1 MTVYNYWNAELFYIV
16 QLLVI
21 SVFILLVF
29 AALIIFTGALILS
42 IKQYKNQKKK
52 DGELYADNYKTAL
65 IIIVGLVIL
74 CVAIHGLAPDFKEK
88 GRNITCLAKEDYI
101 TVEGDISVVEAVL
114 HRRDRYNSG
123 YRIVLTV
130 GDLTL
135 KPDNYFSAEAYNK
148 LCSIEKAKVSYIVDG
163 EYGYLYDIY
172 SEEYSGEYLWTTDST
187 VLLIIE
193 ESE

>member
-1 MTVYNYWNAELFYIV
+1 M
-16 QLLVI
+16 
-21 SVFILLVF
+21 
-29 AALIIFTGALILS
+29 
-42 IKQYKNQKKK
+42 
-52 DGELYADNYKTAL
+52 
-65 IIIVGLVIL
+65 
-74 CVAIHGLAPDFKEK
+74 
-88 GRNITCLAKEDYI
+88 
-101 TVEGDISVVEAVL
+101 
-114 HRRDRYNSG
+114 HRRDAYNSG

-148 LCSIEKAKVSYIVDG
+148 LCLMEKAKVSYIVDG

>member
-88 GRNITCLAKEDYI
+88 GRDITCLAKEDYI
-101 TVEGDISVVEAVL
+101 TVEGDISVDEGFCIE
-114 HRRDRYNSG
+114 RDAYNSG

-163 EYGYLYDIY
+163 EYGYIYDIY
-172 SEEYSGEYLWTTDST
+172 NEEYSGEYLWTTDST